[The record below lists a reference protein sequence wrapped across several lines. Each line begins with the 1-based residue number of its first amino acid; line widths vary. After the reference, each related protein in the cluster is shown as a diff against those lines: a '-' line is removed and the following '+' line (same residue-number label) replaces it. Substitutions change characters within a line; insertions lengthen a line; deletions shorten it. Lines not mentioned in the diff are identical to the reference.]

1 MSGDRLYL
9 EIFCVWR
16 SCVSGDLV
24 LNESVSLD
32 LVSRG
37 YLVFQA
43 GGKREAQVSSTL
55 GGVTNSVS
63 LSPSSAPL
71 YVQLYLHVLCVC
83 LSVCM
88 YVFLC
93 VPGCVF
99 ACIDGSA
106 SA

>member
-71 YVQLYLHVLCVC
+71 CVQLYVYLHVLCVC
-83 LSVCM
+83 FTACM
-88 YVFLC
+88 YVY
-93 VPGCVF
+93 
-99 ACIDGSA
+99 
-106 SA
+106 

>member
-1 MSGDRLYL
+1 MK
-9 EIFCVWR
+9 
-16 SCVSGDLV
+16 
-24 LNESVSLD
+24 
-32 LVSRG
+32 G

-43 GGKREAQVSSTL
+43 RGKREAQVSSTL

-71 YVQLYLHVLCVC
+71 YVRLYLHVLCVC

-88 YVFLC
+88 YVFLR
-93 VPGCVF
+93 VPGFVF
-99 ACIDGSA
+99 ACIAGSA